1 MNPFIDLLKENIEL
15 PEGLQ
20 ERLNHFTIHR
30 RFRKNV
36 RLISSG
42 AVCKELYFLK
52 KGLAR
57 VFYYKDGKDVT
68 ACFVFEN
75 QVVSAVDSL
84 LSGTPTAY
92 NIELLE
98 NSEVYSLPLRKI
110 ESLYEEYP
118 VVLRLP
124 LALTT
129 KSYLFLDERVKT
141 FASCGAEERYQIMLV
156 QLPDI
161 FNRVKLGHIA
171 SYIGIS
177 QEHLS
182 RLRSN
187 YKQQKKQQQR
197 F

>member
-1 MNPFIDLLKENIEL
+1 MNPFINLINENIDL
-15 PEGLQ
+15 PEALQ
-20 ERLNHFTIHR
+20 ARIADVTQHI
-30 RFRKNV
+30 RFKKNV

-42 AVCKELYFLK
+42 AVCNELYFLK

-68 ACFVFEN
+68 AWFVAEN
-75 QVVSAVDSL
+75 QIVSAVDSL

-98 NSEVYSLPLRKI
+98 NSEIYSLPLRKI
-110 ESLYEEYP
+110 ESMYNEYP
-118 VVLRLP
+118 VVHRLS
-124 LALTT
+124 LTLIS

-171 SYIGIS
+171 SYIGIT

-187 YKQQKKQQQR
+187 YKQQKKKQ
-197 F
+197 